1 MSDIEELNK
10 KNSLGFIKNAI
21 EIVCKNKKSY
31 YFTGFGDREGV
42 FDLISGIWKG
52 GAPNKPKPKTNDEC
66 KCCFYLFVKFFPYK
80 FSQSKS
86 SLS

>member
-52 GAPNKPKPKTNDEC
+52 GASKPKIDELKQQTC
-66 KCCFYLFVKFFPYK
+66 NL
-80 FSQSKS
+80 QSC
-86 SLS
+86 LQ

>member
-52 GAPNKPKPKTNDEC
+52 GASKPKTTDELKQTC
-66 KCCFYLFVKFFPYK
+66 
-80 FSQSKS
+80 SQVNSPIS
-86 SLS
+86 